1 VGLSTAALA
10 DKAPPD
16 EIPAAVPVAEKMD
29 RSKPLPPAWRVGL
42 VAVLVTGGLVV
53 AAFWAG
59 FLIDYPLTRSL
70 YFTVAL
76 VHVLAEVPFILREA

>member
-1 VGLSTAALA
+1 
-10 DKAPPD
+10 
-16 EIPAAVPVAEKMD
+16 
-29 RSKPLPPAWRVGL
+29 
-42 VAVLVTGGLVV
+42 VV

-76 VHVLAEVPFILREA
+76 VHVLAEVPFLLREA